1 MIIYFNI
8 RIDYFDIID
17 QKIQMHLKYKRRVLN
32 KRKREEE
39 YVGNNDPP
47 ALDEEDDDDDDITD
61 IDIKRIPK

>member
-17 QKIQMHLKYKRRVLN
+17 QKIQMHLKYTRRVLN
-32 KRKREEE
+32 KRKRE
-39 YVGNNDPP
+39 GNNDPS
-47 ALDEEDDDDDDITD
+47 ALDEEGDADDITD